1 MNEHPDHPE
10 HPGTHR
16 SQDRPIHPGRPD
28 HHEHRG
34 GHRHDT
40 DGLPTLVEVAAVRDV
55 SASMRRVRFAGEG
68 VADYLRAPR
77 IPNIKL
83 LFPHEGASPD
93 LPTRSADHH
102 YDFAP
107 GQRERVRT
115 YTVRDYDVE
124 AATLDVDFV
133 RHGREGLASAW
144 VEDARPGDRLG
155 ALGGGGRLPG
165 PCSWILLVAD
175 DTGLPGAS
183 AILEQL
189 PADQVGVALLE
200 VDGPADEQE
209 LAHPA
214 GVEVR
219 WLHRSGT
226 PAAFSGLLTQAA
238 RGGLTKVPVALDDV
252 FVWVSAESHVV
263 RRLRREVRA
272 LGVPRSGQLVIGYW
286 HAGSTET
293 SYAVAADHDRVRDE
307 SSVQLPGG
315 AALTRDALAHLF
327 AGVEQ

>member
-1 MNEHPDHPE
+1 MSDRHGHHDHPE
-10 HPGTHR
+10 PRGH
-16 SQDRPIHPGRPD
+16 SGR
-28 HHEHRG
+28 RG

-40 DGLPTLVEVAAVRDV
+40 DGLPALIEVAAVHDV
-55 SASMRRVRFAGEG
+55 SASMRRVSFAGEG
-68 VADYLRAPR
+68 VADHLRAPR

-93 LPTRSADHH
+93 LPTPGDGHH

-115 YTVRDYDVE
+115 YTVRDFDVD

-189 PADQVGVALLE
+189 PAHQRGVALLE
-200 VDGPADEQE
+200 VDGPGDEQE
-209 LAHPA
+209 LTHPE
-214 GVEVR
+214 GVTVR
-219 WLHRSGT
+219 WLHRDGT
-226 PAAFSGLLTQAA
+226 PAAFSGLLTQEA
-238 RGGLTKVPVALDDV
+238 RAELATVPVALEEA

-293 SYAVAADHDRVRDE
+293 SYAVSSDHDRVRDE
-307 SSVQLPGG
+307 SSVMLPED
-315 AALTRDALAHLF
+315 AALTGDALAHLF
-327 AGVEQ
+327 SGGAR